1 MTPNYAPR
9 HLVPVTSVTIGGID
23 RLLAELHNAQ
33 LDMIDRA
40 VEASNLRQAQELID
54 YIRSK

>member
-1 MTPNYAPR
+1 MKPDYAPR
-9 HLVPVTSVTIGGID
+9 HLVPVTSVTVRGID
-23 RLLAELHNAQ
+23 TLLAQLHNAQ

-40 VEASNLRQAQELID
+40 VAASDLRQARELLD